1 MSVIINGS
9 AGVTTNTGAVYDS
22 LQRATAVASTSGT
35 AVTFTSIPSW
45 VKRVTLMLSGV
56 SLSGTDN
63 FLVQIGPSG
72 GVETSSYSSS
82 SIYGGSA
89 TGSGS
94 SSSGFL
100 LINGSAANV
109 ISGIITLVNLTGNTW
124 VYNGMASSDGS
135 TVIVY
140 GTGVKTIA
148 STLSVVSITRTGTNT
163 FDAGTINI
171 IYE

>member
-1 MSVIINGS
+1 MALVLSGTD
-9 AGVTTNTGAVYDS
+9 GVQDNSGAIV
-22 LQRATAVASTSGT
+22 RATAVASTSGT

-45 VKRVTLMLSGV
+45 VKRITLMLSGV

-109 ISGIITLVNLTGNTW
+109 ISGIITLVNLTGNIW
-124 VYNGMASSDGS
+124 VCNGMASSDGS

-148 STLSVVSITRTGTNT
+148 STLSPHHHSHGTNT